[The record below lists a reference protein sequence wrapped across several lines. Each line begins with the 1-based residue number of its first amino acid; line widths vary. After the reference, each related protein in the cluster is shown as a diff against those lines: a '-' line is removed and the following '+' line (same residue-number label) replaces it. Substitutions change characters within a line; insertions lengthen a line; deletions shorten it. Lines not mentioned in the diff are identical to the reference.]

1 MEKST
6 DKCNHLKRSVARIQK
21 GTCFVVLLRS
31 HTTSCCDLRLIL
43 VALCWVHF
51 YVFAFLWFGGTCAFK
66 LKVTESLWW
75 HLSVLMN
82 RLSQIMMISQKQT
95 WFAADIF
102 HMYKTIKLKSW
113 KEQRFMLACCEA
125 SSVFFC
131 EWRLYFETSWTERL
145 RADPLKTLVQKQLP
159 HTSSLLKLMEWL
171 RGYSRFHAPV
181 LEGLSVAFHSPSSL
195 CCCVWKTSQFLY
207 LQAMDFLVG
216 HLNFHSLSNSVEI
229 FRESR
234 CTAQPTS
241 EESFE

>member
-6 DKCNHLKRSVARIQK
+6 DKCNHLKCSVARIQK

-31 HTTSCCDLRLIL
+31 HTTSCRDLGLIL

-75 HLSVLMN
+75 RWSVLMN
-82 RLSQIMMISQKQT
+82 RLSQIMMISQKQA

-102 HMYKTIKLKSW
+102 QMYKTIKLKSW

-125 SSVFFC
+125 SPGFFH

-145 RADPLKTLVQKQLP
+145 RADLLKTLVQKQLP
-159 HTSSLLKLMEWL
+159 HTSSLLELMEWL
-171 RGYSRFHAPV
+171 RGYKRFHAPV

-195 CCCVWKTSQFLY
+195 CCGV
-207 LQAMDFLVG
+207 
-216 HLNFHSLSNSVEI
+216 
-229 FRESR
+229 
-234 CTAQPTS
+234 
-241 EESFE
+241 

>member
-6 DKCNHLKRSVARIQK
+6 DKCNHLKCSVARIQK

-31 HTTSCCDLRLIL
+31 HTTSCRDLGLIL

-51 YVFAFLWFGGTCAFK
+51 YVFAFLWFSGTCAFK

-75 HLSVLMN
+75 RWSVLMN
-82 RLSQIMMISQKQT
+82 RLSQIMMISQKQA

-102 HMYKTIKLKSW
+102 QMYKTIKLKSW

-125 SSVFFC
+125 SPGFFH

-145 RADPLKTLVQKQLP
+145 RADLLKTLVQKQLP
-159 HTSSLLKLMEWL
+159 HTSSLLELMEWL
-171 RGYSRFHAPV
+171 RGYKRFHAPV

-195 CCCVWKTSQFLY
+195 CCGV
-207 LQAMDFLVG
+207 
-216 HLNFHSLSNSVEI
+216 
-229 FRESR
+229 
-234 CTAQPTS
+234 
-241 EESFE
+241 